1 MLTLQSNLIGKY
13 NIKISVLGHPP
24 NYDSVTSILYGE
36 VHQLF
41 CPSCDNM
48 LDVTSGSV
56 LLPRRRECKIGIKKN
71 PGWCNADNTEQMS
84 WFKLDSGALISFLF
98 ILISYFFPSE
108 KKIMLKLMKIL
119 LWNYFFKELWKLY
132 TSFN

>member
-13 NIKISVLGHPP
+13 KDFGVMASSELTPACHANLESGA
-24 NYDSVTSILYGE
+24 SILHGE

-56 LLPRRRECKIGIKKN
+56 LLPRRRECKIGIKKTLGDVMPIIQN
-71 PGWCNADNTEQMS
+71 KCHDLN
-84 WFKLDSGALISFLF
+84 
-98 ILISYFFPSE
+98 
-108 KKIMLKLMKIL
+108 
-119 LWNYFFKELWKLY
+119 
-132 TSFN
+132 